1 LTLLLHLPYF
11 VQTNFDFRLSD
22 EHRMNQSRK
31 EAPPRTGRSAI
42 RLSYG
47 LRAAVFS
54 RHRLIKNALLLTGI
68 AVRMLFGAEAG
79 AASLQSLPSS
89 MTQAQVTVAQ
99 ASPGASRPLRVAY
112 LSTSAT
118 MASLWM
124 AKEIGGFEKEGVQVE
139 VLSMASSVAIPALIA
154 NEIDA
159 VQVSAAPVITASL
172 RGHDVVFVAGLLNTM
187 IWDFYARPE
196 IKSPEQLKGKLIGT
210 DRPATPVAY
219 GTLVALKKMG
229 LARKDVQLFP
239 LGSSAQVVA
248 ALHSGQ
254 IIGGL
259 GAPPASFVLE
269 RAGFRSMVNLLDVP
283 YQNVGIVVRRS
294 RMDELGPL
302 LVPLLRSVR
311 AGIDRYY
318 SDKAFAMKVIGKY
331 TKEADA
337 DVLDKTYEFYRRAGF
352 RRELVI
358 SEPGVQGIL
367 NFLSETIPEAKK
379 ATPGQFFDDRFVRQV
394 NSGK

>member
-1 LTLLLHLPYF
+1 MKQERQEVPPRAPRNTVNGSYRFITSAFLRH
-11 VQTNFDFRLSD
+11 RLS
-22 EHRMNQSRK
+22 
-31 EAPPRTGRSAI
+31 RSAI
-42 RLSYG
+42 
-47 LRAAVFS
+47 
-54 RHRLIKNALLLTGI
+54 LILGI
-68 AVRMLFGAEAG
+68 VIKMFFTAEAG
-79 AASLQSLPSS
+79 AASSLRSPLSPS
-89 MTQAQVTVAQ
+89 TQPEATLAQV
-99 ASPGASRPLRVAY
+99 SPRASRPLRVAY

-124 AKEIGGFEKEGVQVE
+124 AKEIGGFAKENIDVE

-196 IKSPEQLKGKLIGT
+196 IKSAEQLKGKVIGT

-229 LARKDVQLFP
+229 LTPKDVQLFP

-254 IIGGL
+254 IVGGV
-259 GAPPASFVLE
+259 GAPPASFLLE

-294 RMDELGPL
+294 RMEELGTR
-302 LVPLLRSVR
+302 LVPLLRSIR
-311 AGIDRYY
+311 TGIDRYY
-318 SDKAFAMKVIGKY
+318 SDKGFAMKVIGRY
-331 TKEADA
+331 TKETDA

-352 RRELVI
+352 RRELVT
-358 SEPGVQGIL
+358 SEPGIQGIL
-367 NFLSETIPEAKK
+367 DFLSETIPEAKK
-379 ATPGQFFDDRFVRQV
+379 AVPAQFFDDRFVRQA

>member
-1 LTLLLHLPYF
+1 MNQFTKETDTGKLRAG
-11 VQTNFDFRLSD
+11 VRLSC
-22 EHRMNQSRK
+22 
-31 EAPPRTGRSAI
+31 
-42 RLSYG
+42 G
-47 LRAAVFS
+47 LIASVFS
-54 RHRLIKNALLLTGI
+54 RHRLTGNAILMIGM
-68 AVRMLFGAEAG
+68 AVRLLFSAEAG
-79 AASLQSLPSS
+79 AASLRSAPHS
-89 MTQAQVTVAQ
+89 MTQAQVALAQ
-99 ASPGASRPLRVAY
+99 TSSRANRPLRVSY

-124 AKEIGGFEKEGVQVE
+124 AKEIGGFEKEGVDVE

-159 VQVSAAPVITASL
+159 VQVSAAPVLTASL

-229 LARKDVQLFP
+229 LTPKDVQLFP

-248 ALHSGQ
+248 ALQSGQ

-294 RMDELGPL
+294 RMDELGSR
-302 LVPLLRSVR
+302 LVPLLRAVR

-337 DVLDKTYEFYRRAGF
+337 DVLTRPMTFITAPDLDG
-352 RRELVI
+352 
-358 SEPGVQGIL
+358 SW
-367 NFLSETIPEAKK
+367 
-379 ATPGQFFDDRFVRQV
+379 
-394 NSGK
+394 

>member
-1 LTLLLHLPYF
+1 
-11 VQTNFDFRLSD
+11 
-22 EHRMNQSRK
+22 MNQSRK
-31 EAPPRTGRSAI
+31 EAPPRTGRTAI
-42 RLSYG
+42 RLSCG
-47 LRAAVFS
+47 LRASVFL
-54 RHRLIKNALLLTGI
+54 RHRLIGNALLLIGM
-68 AVRMLFGAEAG
+68 AFRMLFGAEAS
-79 AASLQSLPSS
+79 AASLQSLLSS
-89 MTQAQVTVAQ
+89 MTQAEVTLAQ
-99 ASPGASRPLRVAY
+99 ASPRASRPLRVAY

-124 AKEIGGFEKEGVQVE
+124 AKEIGGFAKEGVEVE

-196 IKSPEQLKGKLIGT
+196 IKSPEQLKGKLVGT

-229 LARKDVQLFP
+229 LTPKDVQLFP

-294 RMDELGPL
+294 RMDELGSR

-318 SDKAFAMKVIGKY
+318 SDKPFAMKVIGKY

-367 NFLSETIPEAKK
+367 DFLSETIPEAKK
-379 ATPGQFFDDRFVRQV
+379 AAPGQFFDDRFVRQV

>member
-1 LTLLLHLPYF
+1 
-11 VQTNFDFRLSD
+11 
-22 EHRMNQSRK
+22 
-31 EAPPRTGRSAI
+31 
-42 RLSYG
+42 
-47 LRAAVFS
+47 LRASVFS
-54 RHRLIKNALLLTGI
+54 RHRLIGNALLLIGM

-79 AASLQSLPSS
+79 AASLQSPPSS
-89 MTQAQVTVAQ
+89 MTQAEVILAQ
-99 ASPGASRPLRVAY
+99 ASPRASRPLRVAY

-124 AKEIGGFEKEGVQVE
+124 AKEIGGFAKVGVEVE

-196 IKSPEQLKGKLIGT
+196 IKSPEQIKGKLVGT

-229 LARKDVQLFP
+229 LTPKDVQLFP

-294 RMDELGPL
+294 RMDELGSR

-318 SDKAFAMKVIGKY
+318 SDKPFAMKVIGKY

-367 NFLSETIPEAKK
+367 DFLSETIPEAKK
-379 ATPGQFFDDRFVRQV
+379 AAPGQFFDDRFVRQV